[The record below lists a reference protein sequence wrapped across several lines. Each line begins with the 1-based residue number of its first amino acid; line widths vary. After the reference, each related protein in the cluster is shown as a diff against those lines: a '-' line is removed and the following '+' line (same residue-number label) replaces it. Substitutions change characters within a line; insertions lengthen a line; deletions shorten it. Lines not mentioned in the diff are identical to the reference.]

1 MSGAEYVK
9 FVSTQGGPFNTASN
23 IIDFVIPADAYN
35 LRDSFIQLY
44 TSVVG
49 TDANPLANTPNGV
62 YATQIVPS
70 SADASG
76 SFHFLNSLFVKNCSA
91 SIASRGQ
98 VENIRRVDQLRQA
111 LDTVAVSMR
120 ANKGDAYLS
129 ANSMADAMGNM
140 KLSMFQEFNKE
151 GNVISRNVEAP
162 IMIRLGDLMDFFNT
176 EVYDGNKL
184 GEMHIRL
191 EMNLED
197 KFEGQSAAGA
207 LAAAGNGMSRFEP
220 VVATA
225 ANQVVNQIKTM
236 TDGSPNRNDNETF
249 EAIRSIADSPYYVG
263 MRIQVSSSNSTQPG
277 NDITDKEAQ
286 ITAIAFDADA
296 GQITLTVSPD
306 LTTLVDIDDK
316 MDNINVV
323 AVVQPDAVNVTYSR
337 AEVVMHRYTS
347 MPEVDGG
354 LISYSTYSTEEDVG
368 PTGVA
373 NFQRQYVVEPDAN
386 AALILMPLP
395 GNDFLSRNTNFSS
408 YRLRLNQVDMT
419 DRDVVK
425 NTPLYYDRTASLLD
439 GMGKTLKNLQF
450 NTGEATDANLD
461 YAASFRAQV
470 DCEFFGTPMPM
481 TNSQKL
487 LQVNINAPGGDVPRV
502 TIFKHKPR
510 EIPY

>member
-1 MSGAEYVK
+1 
-9 FVSTQGGPFNTASN
+9 
-23 IIDFVIPADAYN
+23 
-35 LRDSFIQLY
+35 
-44 TSVVG
+44 
-49 TDANPLANTPNGV
+49 
-62 YATQIVPS
+62 
-70 SADASG
+70 
-76 SFHFLNSLFVKNCSA
+76 
-91 SIASRGQ
+91 
-98 VENIRRVDQLRQA
+98 
-111 LDTVAVSMR
+111 
-120 ANKGDAYLS
+120 
-129 ANSMADAMGNM
+129 MAR
-140 KLSMFQEFNKE
+140 FQ
-151 GNVISRNVEAP
+151 
-162 IMIRLGDLMDFFNT
+162 
-176 EVYDGNKL
+176 
-184 GEMHIRL
+184 
-191 EMNLED
+191 
-197 KFEGQSAAGA
+197 
-207 LAAAGNGMSRFEP
+207 P

-236 TDGSPNRNDNETF
+236 TDGSPNRQDDETF

-306 LTTLVDIDDK
+306 LTTLVNIDDK
-316 MDNINVV
+316 MDNIDVT
-323 AVVQPDAVNVTYSR
+323 AVVQPAAVNVTYSR

-368 PTGVA
+368 PTGVT

-395 GNDFLSRNTNFSS
+395 ANDFLSRNTNFSS

-461 YAASFRAQV
+461 YANSFRTQV